1 MKTNTKKIQLIKE
14 SLRFRDCYHVKLDG
28 KLMYSSEDYHDA
40 MVEYERL
47 RDEHSS
53 RSRIRVLVEEEL

>member
-1 MKTNTKKIQLIKE
+1 ME
-14 SLRFRDCYHVKLDG
+14 SLKFRDWYHVRLDG
-28 KLMYSSEDYHDA
+28 KDMHSCEDYHEA

-47 RDEHSS
+47 RDEYAS

>member
-14 SLRFRDCYHVKLDG
+14 SLKFRDWYHVRLDG
-28 KLMYSSEDYHDA
+28 KDMHSCEDYHEA

-47 RDEHSS
+47 RDEYAS